1 MINRLLIRTK
11 TAQLTYACLQ
21 SKEQRMYAD
30 EQLMASVDASQKLY
44 NFLLALIVKVTDYR
58 RKQIVAAKGKF
69 MPTEEELN
77 PNTRFI
83 DNRIPALI
91 SEHSEVLDYCE
102 QERLTSD
109 FDTELYRSLL
119 EAIEQTET
127 FQNYMSQAEAPTF
140 AQDKQ
145 LWVEILNTI
154 FPQSDK
160 LDETLEERD
169 IYWNDDLTTVLHA
182 VVRTI
187 NNLKANTEDMIP
199 AESTFDKDEDQK
211 FALDLYHYAIE
222 EYYDNVRLINA
233 VAPNWEAERM
243 AMMDK
248 VVMSCALS
256 EIKHFPDIAVAISI
270 NEYIELAKHYCS
282 MNSAKFI
289 NGILDRIVKQWR
301 AEKVIFKA

>member
-58 RKQIVAAKGKF
+58 RKQIIAAKGKF

>member
-187 NNLKANTEDMIP
+187 NNMKANTEDMIP